1 MARHTVAAQAGMG
14 VRRRRVS
21 RWGARCLR
29 DAGCRDVSH
38 CVGDHEPRR
47 SIDDPRRG
55 SRAGFRPTCAPDA
68 RPTRSWFRRADPRLR
83 HPGRPRGEPFV
94 FRLRDRRGV
103 DAARRTTLRR
113 FSPSDRFRRE
123 ARPATVLRMVSRRLR
138 RGKRCHWGNSFRRRS
153 QCRLLC
159 VCARIDRLAAGRSGS
174 AIFRRRNRDRRHR
187 RSERHTDRALRF
199 PAGRMAR
206 ALEPVLRRER
216 IDRSRSPRRGDH
228 VPPGWTEQPCRSRL
242 DRGAPASR
250 RPCARQGRD
259 VPVGRRSS
267 SGLRRA
273 MCLRSK
279 ACFERVPGCSASA
292 HFSLP

>member
-1 MARHTVAAQAGMG
+1 MVAQRGCRSDRARDRARPRSCRPWCSAACRACHIHAAGGAGAGSDLPRDRARHCRLCSFAGSAVAARLRAAGSSVCDMARHTVAAQAGMG

-159 VCARIDRLAAGRSGS
+159 VCARIDRLAAGRS
-174 AIFRRRNRDRRHR
+174 RLCH
-187 RSERHTDRALRF
+187 F
-199 PAGRMAR
+199 P
-206 ALEPVLRRER
+206 
-216 IDRSRSPRRGDH
+216 SP
-228 VPPGWTEQPCRSRL
+228 ES
-242 DRGAPASR
+242 
-250 RPCARQGRD
+250 
-259 VPVGRRSS
+259 
-267 SGLRRA
+267 
-273 MCLRSK
+273 
-279 ACFERVPGCSASA
+279 
-292 HFSLP
+292 